1 MVYNKYKDFIND
13 AIIEYCENGG
23 SLVYLALHDLNKE
36 YIFKFDE
43 SIAEDEKEN
52 LKNKAIK
59 AIEDGKDL
67 PPNIEL
73 KKIIIRQE

>member
-52 LKNKAIK
+52 LKNKAII